1 MSDLIYTEDGAI
13 DLISI
18 FKELW
23 ASKIKL
29 IVLGL
34 IFAVFSSIYTLF
46 MPQYWT
52 ASSTLMTVEGASAG
66 GGAAGNSLASM
77 VGVSLGSSS
86 IDQGQIASEIAKS
99 RDFFKY
105 LIQDEQVL
113 VNLIAISGFKD
124 GKNVYDP
131 EIYDVA
137 LEKWVREKPAFHASY
152 KKYRSALSLNYD
164 WERGGF
170 IVASVTHRSP
180 AFSKTLLEKII
191 VGLNDQYRARDI
203 KEADKSLEYLS
214 GMASSVTNADLR
226 RSMSSLMQNQLKTK
240 MFANVREYY
249 LVEPLDSVYQPQ
261 LRSKPQRTRIVLLS
275 TFIGLLLSCMY
286 IIFRKQF
293 PVNS

>member
-1 MSDLIYTEDGAI
+1 MSDLIYTEDGTI

-23 ASKIKL
+23 ASKIKI

-34 IFAVFSSIYTLF
+34 IFAVSSSIFTLF

-52 ASSTLMTVEGASAG
+52 ASSTLMTVEEASAG
-66 GGAAGNSLASM
+66 GGAAGSSLASM

-86 IDQGQIASEIAKS
+86 IDKGQIASEIAKS
-99 RDFFKY
+99 KDFFKY

-124 GKNVYDP
+124 EKNVYDP
-131 EIYDVA
+131 KIYDVA
-137 LEKWVREKPAFHASY
+137 LKKWVREKPTFHAAY
-152 KKYRSALSLNYD
+152 EKYRSTFSFSYD

-170 IVASVTHRSP
+170 MEASVTHRSP
-180 AFSKTLLEKII
+180 AVAKTLLDKII
-191 VGLNDQYRARDI
+191 VGLNDQYRARDL

-214 GMASSVTNADLR
+214 SMASSVTNADLR

-261 LRSKPQRTRIVLLS
+261 LRSKPKRTRIVLLS